1 MSLKSIR
8 AALKSIR
15 VRIAIPVNYAATIGV
30 PYALAQKIATPRN
43 PPKNES
49 LFLGVKK
56 PNQARNKN
64 GAMVRRRLNDLRID
78 QLGRVYDIFLV
89 SAANLK
95 IAQFS

>member
-30 PYALAQKIATPRN
+30 PYALAQKIAAPRN

-56 PNQARNKN
+56 TEPGPEQERCDGSQATQRSEDRPI
-64 GAMVRRRLNDLRID
+64 GACLRYLPCICGK
-78 QLGRVYDIFLV
+78 LENRSI
-89 SAANLK
+89 
-95 IAQFS
+95 

>member
-15 VRIAIPVNYAATIGV
+15 VRIAIPVNYATTIGV
-30 PYALAQKIATPRN
+30 PYALAQKIAAPRN
-43 PPKNES
+43 PPENES
-49 LFLGVKK
+49 LFLGVKR
-56 PNQARNKN
+56 PNRARNKN
-64 GAMVRRRLNDLRID
+64 GAMVHRRFNDPRID
-78 QLGRVYDIFLV
+78 QLVSVYDIFLA